1 MLLPRMLRPQCMLM
15 ALILQGVRSQEEIK
29 YGLRNE
35 HLRIEGEYWRP
46 YLMWE
51 CPGHGLY
58 WEEDCPGQRK
68 YGGIMWDFLMFMK
81 KARNFTFTLV
91 HETDYV
97 WGVCYETNNCTGMV
111 GMVNRKEVDFAI
123 GRLSAIAL

>member
-1 MLLPRMLRPQCMLM
+1 
-15 ALILQGVRSQEEIK
+15 
-29 YGLRNE
+29 
-35 HLRIEGEYWRP
+35 
-46 YLMWE
+46 MWE

-58 WEEDCPGQRK
+58 WEEDCPGERK
-68 YGGIMWDFLMFMK
+68 YSGIMWDLLMFMK